1 MHTLVLSISCSVAVS
16 VLLKLARSR
25 QIDVMQ
31 AIAVNYIIATALCVL
46 LFRPTPTS
54 LLTPATPWWVL
65 ILLGLM
71 LPTIFLAMAAAV
83 RHAGIVLSDA
93 AQRLSLFIP
102 LIASFLVFGE
112 TLSLNKAGGIV
123 LALIALV
130 LLLMQR
136 SENSMNGK
144 TTATPRATSQKA
156 IAYLLCV
163 WIGYGVIDILFKQ
176 LARSGAAFSSSL
188 LVSFVLAGIV
198 IFSWL
203 FARGTRWHSPSLKAG
218 VLLGLLNFGNIYF
231 YVSAHQRFPENPT
244 LVFSAMNIGVISLG
258 TLVGAGFFKERLSP
272 YNVTGIVLAIAAI
285 VLLIPR

>member
-1 MHTLVLSISCSVAVS
+1 MHTLVFSISCSVAVS
-16 VLLKLARSR
+16 VLLKVARAR
-25 QIDVMQ
+25 QIEVIQ
-31 AIAVNYIIATALCVL
+31 AIAVNYVIASVLCLL
-46 LFRPTPTS
+46 LFQPAPAS

-65 ILLGLM
+65 VTLGLM

-83 RHAGIVLSDA
+83 RYAGIVLSDA

-102 LIASFLVFGE
+102 LIASFMVFGE
-112 TLSLNKAGGIV
+112 VLSLNKASGIV

-130 LLLMQR
+130 LLLVQR
-136 SENSMNGK
+136 RDTSTNKHSDTGK
-144 TTATPRATSQKA
+144 QSSKA
-156 IAYLLCV
+156 VFFLLCV

-203 FARGTRWHSPSLKAG
+203 FARRTQWHMPSLKAG
-218 VLLGLLNFGNIYF
+218 VILGLLNFGNIYF
-231 YVSAHQRFPENPT
+231 YISAHQRFPENPT
-244 LVFSAMNIGVISLG
+244 LVFSAMNIGVISVG

-272 YNVTGIVLAIAAI
+272 FNIAGIALAITAI